1 MTKQEE
7 YNARR
12 EFYEGLS
19 DNDVDS
25 LIGELCSARKNNLD
39 VGIVDNI
46 SNYNNS
52 TNLIEQEEID
62 IKKDAEMINDDILKS
77 IFESDTP
84 LSQEEMNELKAK
96 GIYAEYMSKFNNNQ
110 EDNAMQSIEEEIRNN
125 LARDE
130 ESITEVISE
139 EKEVSTDSFPEEI
152 KSNEESDTSDK
163 DININENKKS
173 SPKVLISGGGRSV
186 GKKSALASAMAF
198 PNFVSGA
205 VSDMEGTPYGEE
217 SLEDVAKELVDT
229 VDKVT
234 SVEGLQE
241 AISAE
246 SKDENSDDDREMTIE
261 EFNDVPATELSVP
274 DDVLTSA
281 LMEKYDNVDTQ
292 DALKL
297 IEVMNR
303 YKSGEKFNVFEAL
316 PDSLKQAIAAEA
328 MSVGADKATIN
339 FFAKSFIN
347 DLVNNTYLDEE
358 IKDFNKELKEVLAPM
373 NNIAGTIMDEYSD
386 EVYHKF
392 TNNLEDKANEI
403 QDTDPDKAN
412 ELREVSKAFND
423 AISLKRVCDI
433 IEKTPSLI
441 NKAYKNARD
450 NWTSFRN
457 EYDKKVSLVS
467 PSPRTIQYYETGL
480 YNTKFSK
487 DYSPEYM
494 RTIIVLVA
502 NTVLRAVEENTL
514 TEHVYAYYASNAM
527 YTIAFTANNS
537 EVNNIVM
544 NALNSIFEKVDEYMA
559 PLLARNSK
567 KNRKRNK
574 VKKC

>member
-139 EKEVSTDSFPEEI
+139 EKEVSTDSFPEETE
-152 KSNEESDTSDK
+152 SNKESDTSDK
-163 DININENKKS
+163 DINTNENKKS
-173 SPKVLISGGGRSV
+173 SPKVLISGGRSV

-205 VSDMEGTPYGEE
+205 VSDMGGTPYGEE

-241 AISAE
+241 AMAVE

-316 PDSLKQAIAAEA
+316 PTSLKQAISTEA

-537 EVNNIVM
+537 EVNTIVM
-544 NALNSIFEKVDEYMA
+544 NALNSIFEKIDEYMS

-574 VKKC
+574 KK

>member
-7 YNARR
+7 YDARR
-12 EFYEGLS
+12 AFYDGLS

-25 LIGELCSARKNNLD
+25 LIGELCSARKNNED

-46 SNYNNS
+46 SNYSNP

-62 IKKDAEMINDDILKS
+62 IKRDAEMINDDILKS

-110 EDNAMQSIEEEIRNN
+110 EDNAMQSIEEEIRNS

-130 ESITEVISE
+130 ESVTEVISE
-139 EKEVSTDSFPEEI
+139 DEVTVDSFPEETE
-152 KSNEESDTSDK
+152 SNKESDTSDK
-163 DININENKKS
+163 DINTNENKKS
-173 SPKVLISGGGRSV
+173 SPKVLISGGRSV

-205 VSDMEGTPYGEE
+205 VSDMGGTPYGEE

-234 SVEGLQE
+234 SVEGLEE
-241 AISAE
+241 AIATE
-246 SKDENSDDDREMTIE
+246 SKSEDTDDEEMSIE

-274 DDVLTSA
+274 DEVLTSA

-316 PDSLKQAIAAEA
+316 PDSLKQAISAEA

-347 DLVNNTYLDEE
+347 DLVNNTYLDKE

-392 TNNLEDKANEI
+392 TDNLEDKANEI
-403 QDTDPDKAN
+403 QDTDPDKAD
-412 ELREVSKAFND
+412 ELRKVSKAFND
-423 AISLKRVCDI
+423 AITLSRVHDAI
-433 IEKTPSLI
+433 DKTPSII
-441 NKAYKNARD
+441 NKAYKEARD
-450 NWTSFRN
+450 SWNKFCDN
-457 EYDKKVSLVS
+457 YNKKISLVN
-467 PSPRTIQYYETGL
+467 PSPRPISYYEAGLASSGVFTGYPDGYL
-480 YNTKFSK
+480 
-487 DYSPEYM
+487 
-494 RTIIVLVA
+494 RTVIVLVA
-502 NTVLRAVEENTL
+502 NSVSNAIDENTL

-537 EVNNIVM
+537 EVNTIVTTT
-544 NALNSIFEKVDEYMA
+544 LNSIAEKVDNYMA

-574 VKKC
+574 KK

>member
-139 EKEVSTDSFPEEI
+139 EKEVSTDSFPEETE
-152 KSNEESDTSDK
+152 SNKESDTSDK
-163 DININENKKS
+163 DINTNENKKS
-173 SPKVLISGGGRSV
+173 SPKVLISGDDRSV

-205 VSDMEGTPYGEE
+205 VSDMGGTPYGEE

-241 AISAE
+241 AMAAE

-316 PDSLKQAIAAEA
+316 PDSLKQAIAKEA

-544 NALNSIFEKVDEYMA
+544 NALNSIFEKIDEYMS

-574 VKKC
+574 KK

>member
-52 TNLIEQEEID
+52 TNLIEQEE
-62 IKKDAEMINDDILKS
+62 
-77 IFESDTP
+77 
-84 LSQEEMNELKAK
+84 MNELKAK

-110 EDNAMQSIEEEIRNN
+110 EDNAMQSIEEEIRNS

-139 EKEVSTDSFPEEI
+139 EKEVSTDSFPEETE
-152 KSNEESDTSDK
+152 SNKESDTSDK
-163 DININENKKS
+163 DINTNENKKS
-173 SPKVLISGGGRSV
+173 SPKVLISGGRSV

-205 VSDMEGTPYGEE
+205 VSDMGGTPYGEE

-241 AISAE
+241 AMAAE

-316 PDSLKQAIAAEA
+316 PTSLKQAIAAEA

-574 VKKC
+574 KK

>member
-110 EDNAMQSIEEEIRNN
+110 EDNAMQSIEEEIRNS

-139 EKEVSTDSFPEEI
+139 EKEVSTDSFPEETE
-152 KSNEESDTSDK
+152 SNKESDTSDK
-163 DININENKKS
+163 DINTNENKKS
-173 SPKVLISGGGRSV
+173 SPKVLISGGRSV

-205 VSDMEGTPYGEE
+205 VSDMGGTPYGEE

-241 AISAE
+241 AMAAE

-316 PDSLKQAIAAEA
+316 PTSLKQAIAAEA

-574 VKKC
+574 KK

>member
-7 YNARR
+7 YDVKKA
-12 EFYEGLS
+12 FYDRLS

-25 LIGELCSARKNNLD
+25 LIGELCSARKNNED
-39 VGIVDNI
+39 VGIIDNI
-46 SNYNNS
+46 SNYNN
-52 TNLIEQEEID
+52 TINLIEQEEID
-62 IKKDAEMINDDILKS
+62 IKRDVEMINDDILKS

-96 GIYAEYMSKFNNNQ
+96 GIYAEYISKFNNNNHQ
-110 EDNAMQSIEEEIRNN
+110 EDNTMQSIEEEIRNN
-125 LARDE
+125 LTRDE
-130 ESITEVISE
+130 ESVIEVISE
-139 EKEVSTDSFPEEI
+139 DEVIVDSFPEET
-152 KSNEESDTSDK
+152 KFNKELDTSNE

-173 SPKVLISGGGRSV
+173 SPKVLISRAISDIGGTS
-186 GKKSALASAMAF
+186 
-198 PNFVSGA
+198 
-205 VSDMEGTPYGEE
+205 YGEE

-229 VDKVT
+229 VNKVT
-234 SVEGLQE
+234 SVECIEE
-241 AISAE
+241 AIVAE
-246 SKDENSDDDREMTIE
+246 SKSDDIDDDKEMSIE

-274 DDVLTSA
+274 DEVLTSV

-316 PDSLKQAIAAEA
+316 PDSLKQAISAEA
-328 MSVGADKATIN
+328 MSVGADKSTIN

-347 DLVNNTYLDEE
+347 DLVNNTYLDKE
-358 IKDFNKELKEVLAPM
+358 IQDFNKELKEVLAPM

-392 TNNLEDKANEI
+392 TNNLEEKANEI
-403 QDTDPDKAN
+403 QDSDPDKAN
-412 ELREVSKAFND
+412 ELREISKAFND
-423 AISLKRVCDI
+423 AISLKRVCDM
-433 IEKTPSLI
+433 IEKTPSII

-450 NWTSFRN
+450 NWTRFCN
-457 EYDKKVSLVS
+457 EYNEKVSLVS

-480 YNTKFSK
+480 FNTNFSK
-487 DYSPEYM
+487 DYLPVYM
-494 RTIIVLVA
+494 RTVIVLVA
-502 NTVLRAVEENTL
+502 NTVLKAIEENTL
-514 TEHVYAYYASNAM
+514 TEHVYAYYASNSM

-537 EVNNIVM
+537 EVNTIVM
-544 NALNSIFEKVDEYMA
+544 NALKSIFEKVDEYMT

-574 VKKC
+574 KK

>member
-130 ESITEVISE
+130 ESVTEVISE
-139 EKEVSTDSFPEEI
+139 EKEVSTDSFPEETE
-152 KSNEESDTSDK
+152 SNKESDTSDK
-163 DININENKKS
+163 DINTNENKKS
-173 SPKVLISGGGRSV
+173 SPKVLISGGRSV

-205 VSDMEGTPYGEE
+205 VSDMGGTPYSEE

-241 AISAE
+241 AMAAE

-316 PDSLKQAIAAEA
+316 PTSLKQAIAAEA

-433 IEKTPSLI
+433 IEKTPSFI

-457 EYDKKVSLVS
+457 EYDKKVSLVN

-574 VKKC
+574 KK

>member
-7 YNARR
+7 YDARR
-12 EFYEGLS
+12 AFYDGLS

-25 LIGELCSARKNNLD
+25 LIGELCSARKNNED

-46 SNYNNS
+46 SNYSNP

-62 IKKDAEMINDDILKS
+62 IKRDAEMINDDILKS

-130 ESITEVISE
+130 ESVTEVISE
-139 EKEVSTDSFPEEI
+139 DEVTVDSFPEETE
-152 KSNEESDTSDK
+152 SNKESDTSDK
-163 DININENKKS
+163 DINTNENKKS
-173 SPKVLISGGGRSV
+173 SPKVLISGEDRSV

-205 VSDMEGTPYGEE
+205 VSDMGGTPYCEE
-217 SLEDVAKELVDT
+217 SLEDVAKELVNT

-234 SVEGLQE
+234 SVEGLEE
-241 AISAE
+241 AITAE
-246 SKDENSDDDREMTIE
+246 SKNEDVDDEEMSIE
-261 EFNDVPATELSVP
+261 EFNDVPATKLSVP
-274 DDVLTSA
+274 DEVLTSA

-316 PDSLKQAIAAEA
+316 PDSLKQAISAEA

-347 DLVNNTYLDEE
+347 DLVNNTYLDKE

-392 TNNLEDKANEI
+392 TDNLEDKANEI
-403 QDTDPDKAN
+403 QDTDPDKAD
-412 ELREVSKAFND
+412 ELRKVSKAFND
-423 AISLKRVCDI
+423 AITLSRVHDAI
-433 IEKTPSLI
+433 DKTPSII
-441 NKAYKNARD
+441 NKAYKEARD
-450 NWTSFRN
+450 SWNKFCDN
-457 EYDKKVSLVS
+457 YNKKISLVN
-467 PSPRTIQYYETGL
+467 PSPRPISYYEAGLTSSGVFTGYPDGYL
-480 YNTKFSK
+480 
-487 DYSPEYM
+487 
-494 RTIIVLVA
+494 RTVIVLVA
-502 NTVLRAVEENTL
+502 NSVSNAIDENTL

-537 EVNNIVM
+537 EVNTIVT
-544 NALNSIFEKVDEYMA
+544 NTLNSIAEKVDNYMA

-574 VKKC
+574 KK

>member
-110 EDNAMQSIEEEIRNN
+110 EDNAMQSIEEEIRNS

-139 EKEVSTDSFPEEI
+139 EKEVSTDSFPEETE
-152 KSNEESDTSDK
+152 SNKESDTSDK
-163 DININENKKS
+163 DINTNENKKS
-173 SPKVLISGGGRSV
+173 SPKVLISG
-186 GKKSALASAMAF
+186 
-198 PNFVSGA
+198 A
-205 VSDMEGTPYGEE
+205 VSDMGGTPYGEE

-241 AISAE
+241 AIAAE

-316 PDSLKQAIAAEA
+316 PTSLKQAIAAEA

-514 TEHVYAYYASNAM
+514 AEHVYAYYASNAM

-544 NALNSIFEKVDEYMA
+544 NALNSIFEKIDEYMS

-574 VKKC
+574 KK

>member
-7 YNARR
+7 YDARR
-12 EFYEGLS
+12 AFYDGLS

-25 LIGELCSARKNNLD
+25 LIGELCSARKNNED

-46 SNYNNS
+46 SNYSNP

-62 IKKDAEMINDDILKS
+62 IKRDAEMINDDILKS

-139 EKEVSTDSFPEEI
+139 EEEVSTDSFPEEI

-241 AISAE
+241 AIAAE

-544 NALNSIFEKVDEYMA
+544 NALNSIFEKIDEYMS

-574 VKKC
+574 KK

>member
-7 YNARR
+7 YDARR
-12 EFYEGLS
+12 AFYDGLS

-25 LIGELCSARKNNLD
+25 LIGELCSARKNNED

-46 SNYNNS
+46 SNYSNP

-62 IKKDAEMINDDILKS
+62 IKRDAEMINDDILKS

-110 EDNAMQSIEEEIRNN
+110 EDNAMQSIEEEIRNS

-130 ESITEVISE
+130 ESVTEVISE
-139 EKEVSTDSFPEEI
+139 DEITVDSFPEETE
-152 KSNEESDTSDK
+152 SNKESDTSDE
-163 DININENKKS
+163 DINTNENKKS
-173 SPKVLISGGGRSV
+173 SPKVLISGGRSV

-205 VSDMEGTPYGEE
+205 VSDMGGTPYGEE

-234 SVEGLQE
+234 SVEGLEE
-241 AISAE
+241 AIATE
-246 SKDENSDDDREMTIE
+246 SKSEDTDDEEMSIE

-274 DDVLTSA
+274 DEVLTSA

-316 PDSLKQAIAAEA
+316 PDSLKQAISAEA

-347 DLVNNTYLDEE
+347 DLVNNTYLDKE

-392 TNNLEDKANEI
+392 TDNLEDKANEI
-403 QDTDPDKAN
+403 QDTDPDKAD
-412 ELREVSKAFND
+412 ELRKVSKAFND
-423 AISLKRVCDI
+423 AITLSRVHDAI
-433 IEKTPSLI
+433 DKTPSII
-441 NKAYKNARD
+441 NKAYKEARD
-450 NWTSFRN
+450 SWNKFCDN
-457 EYDKKVSLVS
+457 YNKKISLVN
-467 PSPRTIQYYETGL
+467 PSPRPISYYEAGLTSSGVFTGYPDGYL
-480 YNTKFSK
+480 
-487 DYSPEYM
+487 
-494 RTIIVLVA
+494 RTVIVLVA
-502 NTVLRAVEENTL
+502 NSVSNAIDENTL

-537 EVNNIVM
+537 EVNTIVT
-544 NALNSIFEKVDEYMA
+544 NTLNSIAEKVDNYMA

-574 VKKC
+574 KK

>member
-1 MTKQEE
+1 MTRQEE
-7 YNARR
+7 YDARR
-12 EFYEGLS
+12 AFYDGLS
-19 DNDVDS
+19 NNDVDS
-25 LIGELCSARKNNLD
+25 LIGELCSARKNNID
-39 VGIVDNI
+39 VEIVDNI
-46 SNYNNS
+46 SDYSNS
-52 TNLIEQEEID
+52 INLIEQEKID
-62 IKKDAEMINDDILKS
+62 IKRDAEMINDDILKS

-96 GIYAEYMSKFNNNQ
+96 GIYTEYMSKFNNNQ
-110 EDNAMQSIEEEIRNN
+110 EDNDMQLIEEEIRNN

-130 ESITEVISE
+130 ESVTEVISDD
-139 EKEVSTDSFPEEI
+139 EVPVNSFPEETE
-152 KSNEESDTSDK
+152 SNKESDTSDE
-163 DININENKKS
+163 DINTNENKKS
-173 SPKVLISGGGRSV
+173 SSKVLISGEGRSV
-186 GKKSALASAMAF
+186 GKTLATAMAF

-205 VSDMEGTPYGEE
+205 VSDMGGTPYSEE

-234 SVEGLQE
+234 SIEGLQE
-241 AISAE
+241 AMATE
-246 SKDENSDDDREMTIE
+246 LKDENSDDDREMTIE

-281 LMEKYDNVDTQ
+281 LMEKYDNVDAK

-316 PDSLKQAIAAEA
+316 PDSLKQAISVEA

-347 DLVNNTYLDEE
+347 DLVNNTYLDKE
-358 IKDFNKELKEVLAPM
+358 IQDFNEELKEVLAPM

-392 TNNLEDKANEI
+392 TNNLEEKANEI
-403 QDTDPDKAN
+403 QDSDPDKAN

-423 AISLKRVCDI
+423 AISLKRVCDM
-433 IEKTPSLI
+433 IEKTPSII

-450 NWTSFRN
+450 NWTRFCN
-457 EYDKKVSLVS
+457 EYNEKVSLVS

-480 YNTKFSK
+480 FNTNFSK
-487 DYSPEYM
+487 DYSLAYM
-494 RTIIVLVA
+494 RTVIVLVV
-502 NTVLRAVEENTL
+502 NTVLKAIEENTL
-514 TEHVYAYYASNAM
+514 TEHVYAYYASNSM

-537 EVNNIVM
+537 EVNTIVM
-544 NALNSIFEKVDEYMA
+544 NALKSIFEKVDEYMA

-574 VKKC
+574 KK

>member
-7 YNARR
+7 YDARR
-12 EFYEGLS
+12 AFYDGLS
-19 DNDVDS
+19 DNDVYS
-25 LIGELCSARKNNLD
+25 LIGELCSARKNNED

-46 SNYNNS
+46 SNYSNN
-52 TNLIEQEEID
+52 TNLIEQEKID
-62 IKKDAEMINDDILKS
+62 IKRDAEMINDDILKS

-110 EDNAMQSIEEEIRNN
+110 EDNAMQSIEEEIRNS

-130 ESITEVISE
+130 ESVTEVISE
-139 EKEVSTDSFPEEI
+139 DEVIVDSFPEETE
-152 KSNEESDTSDK
+152 SNKEFDTSDK
-163 DININENKKS
+163 DINTNENKKS
-173 SPKVLISGGGRSV
+173 SPKVLISGGDRSV
-186 GKKSALASAMAF
+186 DKKSALASAMAF

-205 VSDMEGTPYGEE
+205 VSDMGGTPYGEE

-234 SVEGLQE
+234 SVEGLEE
-241 AISAE
+241 AIATE
-246 SKDENSDDDREMTIE
+246 SKSEDTDDEEMSIE
-261 EFNDVPATELSVP
+261 EFNDVPATELSVS
-274 DDVLTSA
+274 DEVLTSA

-316 PDSLKQAIAAEA
+316 PDSLKQAISAEA

-347 DLVNNTYLDEE
+347 DLVNNTYLDKE

-392 TNNLEDKANEI
+392 TDNLEDKANEI
-403 QDTDPDKAN
+403 QDTDPDKAD
-412 ELREVSKAFND
+412 ELRKVSKAFND
-423 AISLKRVCDI
+423 AITLSRVHDVI
-433 IEKTPSLI
+433 DKTPSII
-441 NKAYKNARD
+441 NKAYKEARD
-450 NWTSFRN
+450 SWNKFCDN
-457 EYDKKVSLVS
+457 YNKKISLVN
-467 PSPRTIQYYETGL
+467 PSPRPISYYEAGLASSGVFTGYPDGYL
-480 YNTKFSK
+480 
-487 DYSPEYM
+487 
-494 RTIIVLVA
+494 RTVIVLVA
-502 NTVLRAVEENTL
+502 NSVSNAIDENTL

-537 EVNNIVM
+537 EVNTIVT
-544 NALNSIFEKVDEYMA
+544 NTLNSIAEKVDNYMA

-574 VKKC
+574 KK

>member
-139 EKEVSTDSFPEEI
+139 EKEVSTDSFPEETE
-152 KSNEESDTSDK
+152 SNKESDTSDK
-163 DININENKKS
+163 DINTNENKKS
-173 SPKVLISGGGRSV
+173 SPKVLISGGRSV

-205 VSDMEGTPYGEE
+205 VSDMGGTPYGEE

-241 AISAE
+241 AIAAE

-316 PDSLKQAIAAEA
+316 PDSLKQAIAKEA

-450 NWTSFRN
+450 NWTSFHN

-514 TEHVYAYYASNAM
+514 AEHVYAYYASNAM

-574 VKKC
+574 KK

>member
-110 EDNAMQSIEEEIRNN
+110 EDNAMQSIEEEIRNS

-139 EKEVSTDSFPEEI
+139 EKEVSTDSFPEETE
-152 KSNEESDTSDK
+152 SNKESDTSDK
-163 DININENKKS
+163 DINTNENKKS
-173 SPKVLISGGGRSV
+173 SPKVLISGDDRSV

-205 VSDMEGTPYGEE
+205 VSDMGGTPYGEE

-241 AISAE
+241 AMAAE

-316 PDSLKQAIAAEA
+316 PDSLKQAITAEA

-502 NTVLRAVEENTL
+502 NTVIRAVEENTL

-544 NALNSIFEKVDEYMA
+544 NALNSIFEKIDEYMA

-574 VKKC
+574 KK

>member
-139 EKEVSTDSFPEEI
+139 EKEVSTDSFPEETE
-152 KSNEESDTSDK
+152 SNKESDTSDK
-163 DININENKKS
+163 DINTNENKKS
-173 SPKVLISGGGRSV
+173 SPKVLISGGRSV

-205 VSDMEGTPYGEE
+205 VSDMGGTPYGEE

-241 AISAE
+241 AMAAE

-316 PDSLKQAIAAEA
+316 PTSLKQAISTEA

-537 EVNNIVM
+537 EVNTIVM
-544 NALNSIFEKVDEYMA
+544 NALNSIFEKIDEYMS

-574 VKKC
+574 KK

>member
-110 EDNAMQSIEEEIRNN
+110 EDNAMQSIEEDIRNS

-139 EKEVSTDSFPEEI
+139 EKEVSTDSFPEETE
-152 KSNEESDTSDK
+152 SNKESDTSDK
-163 DININENKKS
+163 DINTNENKKS
-173 SPKVLISGGGRSV
+173 SPKVLISGGRSI

-205 VSDMEGTPYGEE
+205 VSDMGGTPYGEE

-241 AISAE
+241 AIAAE

-316 PDSLKQAIAAEA
+316 PTSLKQAIAAEA

-544 NALNSIFEKVDEYMA
+544 NALNSIFEKIDEYMS

-574 VKKC
+574 KK

>member
-110 EDNAMQSIEEEIRNN
+110 EDNAMQSIEEEIRNS

-139 EKEVSTDSFPEEI
+139 EKEVSTDSFPEETE
-152 KSNEESDTSDK
+152 SNKESDTSDK
-163 DININENKKS
+163 DINTNENKKS
-173 SPKVLISGGGRSV
+173 SPKVLISGDRSV

-198 PNFVSGA
+198 SNFVSGA
-205 VSDMEGTPYGEE
+205 VSDMGGTPYGEE

-241 AISAE
+241 AIAAE

-316 PDSLKQAIAAEA
+316 PTSLKQAIATEA

-347 DLVNNTYLDEE
+347 DLVNNTYLDKE
-358 IKDFNKELKEVLAPM
+358 IQDFNEELKEVLAPM

-514 TEHVYAYYASNAM
+514 AEHVYAYYASNAM
-527 YTIAFTANNS
+527 YAIAFTANNS

-574 VKKC
+574 KK

>member
-62 IKKDAEMINDDILKS
+62 IKKDAEIINDDILKS

-110 EDNAMQSIEEEIRNN
+110 EDNAMQSIEEEIRNS

-139 EKEVSTDSFPEEI
+139 EKEVSTDSFPEETE
-152 KSNEESDTSDK
+152 SNKESDTSDK
-163 DININENKKS
+163 DINTNENKKS
-173 SPKVLISGGGRSV
+173 SPKVLISGDDRSV

-205 VSDMEGTPYGEE
+205 VSDMGGTPYGEE

-241 AISAE
+241 AMAAE
-246 SKDENSDDDREMTIE
+246 STDENSDDDREMTIE

-316 PDSLKQAIAAEA
+316 PDSLKQAIAKEA

-544 NALNSIFEKVDEYMA
+544 NALNSIFEKIDEYMA

-574 VKKC
+574 KK

>member
-110 EDNAMQSIEEEIRNN
+110 EDNAMQSIEEEIRNS
-125 LARDE
+125 LAIDE

-139 EKEVSTDSFPEEI
+139 EKEVSTDSFPEETE
-152 KSNEESDTSDK
+152 SNKESDTSDK
-163 DININENKKS
+163 DINTNENKKS
-173 SPKVLISGGGRSV
+173 SPKVLISGDDRSV

-205 VSDMEGTPYGEE
+205 VSDMGGTPYGEE

-241 AISAE
+241 AMAAE

-316 PDSLKQAIAAEA
+316 PDSLKQAIAKEA

-457 EYDKKVSLVS
+457 EYDKKVSLVN

-544 NALNSIFEKVDEYMA
+544 NALNSIFEKIDEYMA

-574 VKKC
+574 KK

>member
-7 YNARR
+7 YDARR
-12 EFYEGLS
+12 AFYDGLS

-25 LIGELCSARKNNLD
+25 LIGELCSARKNNED

-46 SNYNNS
+46 SNYSNP
-52 TNLIEQEEID
+52 TNLIEQEKID
-62 IKKDAEMINDDILKS
+62 IKRDAEIINDDILKS

-130 ESITEVISE
+130 ESVTEVISE
-139 EKEVSTDSFPEEI
+139 DEVTVDSFPEETE
-152 KSNEESDTSDK
+152 SNKEFNTSDK
-163 DININENKKS
+163 DINTDENKKS
-173 SPKVLISGGGRSV
+173 SPKVLISGEDRSV

-205 VSDMEGTPYGEE
+205 VSDMGGTPYGEE
-217 SLEDVAKELVDT
+217 SLEDVAKELVNT

-234 SVEGLQE
+234 SVEGLEE
-241 AISAE
+241 AITAE
-246 SKDENSDDDREMTIE
+246 SKNEDVDDEEMSIE
-261 EFNDVPATELSVP
+261 EFNDVPATKLSVP
-274 DDVLTSA
+274 DEVLTSA

-316 PDSLKQAIAAEA
+316 PDSLKQAISAEA

-347 DLVNNTYLDEE
+347 DLVNNTYLDKE

-392 TNNLEDKANEI
+392 TDNLEDKANEI
-403 QDTDPDKAN
+403 QDTDPDKAD
-412 ELREVSKAFND
+412 ELRKVSKAFND
-423 AISLKRVCDI
+423 AITLSRVHDVI
-433 IEKTPSLI
+433 DKTPSII
-441 NKAYKNARD
+441 NKAYKEARD
-450 NWTSFRN
+450 SWNKFCDN
-457 EYDKKVSLVS
+457 YNKKISLVN
-467 PSPRTIQYYETGL
+467 PSPRPISYYEAGLASSGVFTGYPDGYL
-480 YNTKFSK
+480 
-487 DYSPEYM
+487 
-494 RTIIVLVA
+494 RTVIVLVA
-502 NTVLRAVEENTL
+502 NSVSNAIDENTL

-537 EVNNIVM
+537 EVNTIVT
-544 NALNSIFEKVDEYMA
+544 NALNSIAEKVDNYMA

-574 VKKC
+574 KK

>member
-110 EDNAMQSIEEEIRNN
+110 EDNAMQSIEEEIRNS

-139 EKEVSTDSFPEEI
+139 EKEVSTDSFPEETE
-152 KSNEESDTSDK
+152 SNKESDTSDK
-163 DININENKKS
+163 DINTNENKKS
-173 SPKVLISGGGRSV
+173 SPKVLISGDDRSV

-205 VSDMEGTPYGEE
+205 VSDMGGTPYGEE

-241 AISAE
+241 AMAAE

-347 DLVNNTYLDEE
+347 DLVNNTYLDKE
-358 IKDFNKELKEVLAPM
+358 IQDFNEELKEVLAPM

-544 NALNSIFEKVDEYMA
+544 NALNSIFEKIDEYMA

-574 VKKC
+574 KK

>member
-139 EKEVSTDSFPEEI
+139 EKEVSTDSFPEETE
-152 KSNEESDTSDK
+152 SNKESDTSDK
-163 DININENKKS
+163 DINTNENKKS
-173 SPKVLISGGGRSV
+173 SPKVLISGGRSV

-205 VSDMEGTPYGEE
+205 VSDMGGTPYGEE

-241 AISAE
+241 AIAAE

-544 NALNSIFEKVDEYMA
+544 NALNSIFEKIDEYMA

>member
-52 TNLIEQEEID
+52 TNLIEQEKID

-110 EDNAMQSIEEEIRNN
+110 EDNAMQSIEEEIRNS

-139 EKEVSTDSFPEEI
+139 EKEVSTDSFPEETE
-152 KSNEESDTSDK
+152 SNKESDTSDK
-163 DININENKKS
+163 DINTNENKKS
-173 SPKVLISGGGRSV
+173 SPKVLISGGRSV

-205 VSDMEGTPYGEE
+205 VSDMGGTPYGEE

-241 AISAE
+241 AMAAE

-316 PDSLKQAIAAEA
+316 PTSLKQAIAAEA

-441 NKAYKNARD
+441 NKAYKNVRD

-457 EYDKKVSLVS
+457 EYDKKVSLVN

-574 VKKC
+574 KK

>member
-139 EKEVSTDSFPEEI
+139 EKEVSTDSFPEETE
-152 KSNEESDTSDK
+152 SNKESDTSNK
-163 DININENKKS
+163 DINTNENKKS
-173 SPKVLISGGGRSV
+173 SPKVLISGDNRSV

-205 VSDMEGTPYGEE
+205 VSDMGGTPYGEE

-241 AISAE
+241 AIAAE

-514 TEHVYAYYASNAM
+514 AEHVYAYYASNAM

-544 NALNSIFEKVDEYMA
+544 NALNSIFEKVDEYMS

>member
-7 YNARR
+7 YDARR
-12 EFYEGLS
+12 AFYDGLS

-25 LIGELCSARKNNLD
+25 LIGELCSARKNNED

-46 SNYNNS
+46 SNYSNH
-52 TNLIEQEEID
+52 TNLIEQEKID
-62 IKKDAEMINDDILKS
+62 IKRDAEMINDDILKS

-110 EDNAMQSIEEEIRNN
+110 EDNAMQSIEEEIRNS

-130 ESITEVISE
+130 ESVTEVISE
-139 EKEVSTDSFPEEI
+139 DEVTVDSFPEETE
-152 KSNEESDTSDK
+152 SNKESDISDK
-163 DININENKKS
+163 DINTNENKKS
-173 SPKVLISGGGRSV
+173 SPKVLISGGGRGV
-186 GKKSALASAMAF
+186 GKTLVGKTLASAMAF

-205 VSDMEGTPYGEE
+205 VSDMGGIPYCEE

-241 AISAE
+241 VITAE
-246 SKDENSDDDREMTIE
+246 YKNEDVDDEEMSIE

-274 DDVLTSA
+274 DEVLTSA

-316 PDSLKQAIAAEA
+316 PDSLKQAISAEA

-347 DLVNNTYLDEE
+347 DLVNNTYLDKE

-392 TNNLEDKANEI
+392 TDNLEDKANEI
-403 QDTDPDKAN
+403 QDTDPDKAD
-412 ELREVSKAFND
+412 ELRKVSKAFND
-423 AISLKRVCDI
+423 AITLSRVHDAI
-433 IEKTPSLI
+433 DKTPSII
-441 NKAYKNARD
+441 NKAYKEARD
-450 NWTSFRN
+450 SWNKFCDN
-457 EYDKKVSLVS
+457 YNKKISLVN
-467 PSPRTIQYYETGL
+467 PSPRPISYYEAGLASSGVFTGYPDGYL
-480 YNTKFSK
+480 
-487 DYSPEYM
+487 
-494 RTIIVLVA
+494 RTVIVLVA
-502 NTVLRAVEENTL
+502 NSVSNAIDENTL

-537 EVNNIVM
+537 EVNTIVT
-544 NALNSIFEKVDEYMA
+544 NALNSIVEKVDNYMA

-574 VKKC
+574 KK

>member
-19 DNDVDS
+19 NNDVDS
-25 LIGELCSARKNNLD
+25 LIRELCSARKNNLD

-52 TNLIEQEEID
+52 TNLIEQEKID

-110 EDNAMQSIEEEIRNN
+110 EDNAMQSIEEEIRNS

-139 EKEVSTDSFPEEI
+139 EKEVSTDSFPEETE
-152 KSNEESDTSDK
+152 SNKESDTSDK
-163 DININENKKS
+163 DINTNENKKS
-173 SPKVLISGGGRSV
+173 SPKVLISGGRSV

-205 VSDMEGTPYGEE
+205 VSDMGGTPYGEE

-241 AISAE
+241 AIAAE

-316 PDSLKQAIAAEA
+316 PTSLKQAIAAEA

-574 VKKC
+574 KK

>member
-139 EKEVSTDSFPEEI
+139 EKEVSTDSFPEETE
-152 KSNEESDTSDK
+152 SNKESDTSDK
-163 DININENKKS
+163 DINTNENKKS
-173 SPKVLISGGGRSV
+173 SPKVLISGDDRSV

-205 VSDMEGTPYGEE
+205 VSDMGGTPYGEE

-241 AISAE
+241 AMAAE

-316 PDSLKQAIAAEA
+316 PTSLKQAIAAEA

-457 EYDKKVSLVS
+457 EYDKKVSLVN

-537 EVNNIVM
+537 EVNTIVM
-544 NALNSIFEKVDEYMA
+544 NALNSIFEKIDEYMS

-574 VKKC
+574 KK

>member
-139 EKEVSTDSFPEEI
+139 EKEVSTDSFPEETE
-152 KSNEESDTSDK
+152 SNKESDTSDK
-163 DININENKKS
+163 DINTNENKKS
-173 SPKVLISGGGRSV
+173 SPKVLISGGRSV

-205 VSDMEGTPYGEE
+205 VSDMGGTPYGEE

-241 AISAE
+241 AMAVE

-316 PDSLKQAIAAEA
+316 PTSLKQAIAKEA

-347 DLVNNTYLDEE
+347 DLVNNTYLDKE
-358 IKDFNKELKEVLAPM
+358 IQDFNEELKEVLAPM

-537 EVNNIVM
+537 EVNTIVM
-544 NALNSIFEKVDEYMA
+544 NALNSIFEKIDEYMS

-574 VKKC
+574 KK

>member
-139 EKEVSTDSFPEEI
+139 EKEVSTDSFPEETE
-152 KSNEESDTSDK
+152 SNKESDTSDK
-163 DININENKKS
+163 DINTNENKKS
-173 SPKVLISGGGRSV
+173 SPKVLISGGRSV

-205 VSDMEGTPYGEE
+205 VSDMGGTPYGEE

-241 AISAE
+241 AMAAE

-316 PDSLKQAIAAEA
+316 PTSLKQAIAKEA

-347 DLVNNTYLDEE
+347 DLVNNTYLDKE
-358 IKDFNKELKEVLAPM
+358 IQDFNEELKEVLAPM

-537 EVNNIVM
+537 EVNTIVM
-544 NALNSIFEKVDEYMA
+544 NALNSIFEKIDEYMS

-574 VKKC
+574 KK

>member
-139 EKEVSTDSFPEEI
+139 EKEVSTDSFPEETE
-152 KSNEESDTSDK
+152 SNKESDTSDK
-163 DININENKKS
+163 DINTNENKKS
-173 SPKVLISGGGRSV
+173 SPKVLISGDDRSV

-205 VSDMEGTPYGEE
+205 VSDMGGTPYGEE

-241 AISAE
+241 AIAAE

-316 PDSLKQAIAAEA
+316 PTSLKQAIAAEA

-574 VKKC
+574 KK

>member
-110 EDNAMQSIEEEIRNN
+110 EDNAMQSIEEEIRNS

-139 EKEVSTDSFPEEI
+139 EKEVSTDSFPEETE
-152 KSNEESDTSDK
+152 SNKESDTSDK
-163 DININENKKS
+163 DINTNENKKS
-173 SPKVLISGGGRSV
+173 SPKVLISGDDRSV

-205 VSDMEGTPYGEE
+205 VSDMGGTPYGEE

-241 AISAE
+241 AIAAE

-316 PDSLKQAIAAEA
+316 PTSLKQAIAAEA

-544 NALNSIFEKVDEYMA
+544 NALNSIFEKIDEYMS

-574 VKKC
+574 KK

>member
-7 YNARR
+7 YDARR
-12 EFYEGLS
+12 AFYDGLS

-25 LIGELCSARKNNLD
+25 LIGELCSARKNNED

-46 SNYNNS
+46 SNYSNN
-52 TNLIEQEEID
+52 TNLIEQEKID
-62 IKKDAEMINDDILKS
+62 IKRDAEMINDDILKS

-110 EDNAMQSIEEEIRNN
+110 EDNAMQSIEEEIRNS

-130 ESITEVISE
+130 ESVTEVISE
-139 EKEVSTDSFPEEI
+139 DEVIVDSFPEETE
-152 KSNEESDTSDK
+152 SNKEFDTSDK
-163 DININENKKS
+163 DINTNENKKS
-173 SPKVLISGGGRSV
+173 SPKVLISGGRSV
-186 GKKSALASAMAF
+186 GKTLASAMAF

-205 VSDMEGTPYGEE
+205 ISDMGGTPYGEE

-234 SVEGLQE
+234 SVEGLEE
-241 AISAE
+241 AIAAE
-246 SKDENSDDDREMTIE
+246 SKNEDTDDEEMSIE

-274 DDVLTSA
+274 DEVLTSA

-316 PDSLKQAIAAEA
+316 PDSLKQAISTEA

-347 DLVNNTYLDEE
+347 DLVNNTYLDKE

-392 TNNLEDKANEI
+392 TDNLEDKANEI
-403 QDTDPDKAN
+403 QDTDPDKAD
-412 ELREVSKAFND
+412 ELRKVSKAFND
-423 AISLKRVCDI
+423 AITLSRVHDAVD
-433 IEKTPSLI
+433 KTPSII
-441 NKAYKNARD
+441 NKAYKEARD
-450 NWTSFRN
+450 SWNKFCDN
-457 EYDKKVSLVS
+457 YNKKISLVN
-467 PSPRTIQYYETGL
+467 PSPRPISYYEAGLASSGVFTGYPDGYL
-480 YNTKFSK
+480 
-487 DYSPEYM
+487 
-494 RTIIVLVA
+494 RTVIVLVA
-502 NTVLRAVEENTL
+502 NSVSNAIDENTL

-537 EVNNIVM
+537 EVNTIVT
-544 NALNSIFEKVDEYMA
+544 NTLNSIAEKVDNYMA

-574 VKKC
+574 KK

>member
-125 LARDE
+125 LVRDE

-139 EKEVSTDSFPEEI
+139 EKEVSTDSFPEETE
-152 KSNEESDTSDK
+152 SNKESDTSDK
-163 DININENKKS
+163 DINTNENKKS
-173 SPKVLISGGGRSV
+173 SPKVLISGGRSV

-205 VSDMEGTPYGEE
+205 VSDMGGTPYGEE

-241 AISAE
+241 AIAAE

-316 PDSLKQAIAAEA
+316 PTSLKQAIAAEA

-574 VKKC
+574 KK

>member
-139 EKEVSTDSFPEEI
+139 EKEVSTDSFPEETE
-152 KSNEESDTSDK
+152 SNKESDTSDK
-163 DININENKKS
+163 DINTNENKKS
-173 SPKVLISGGGRSV
+173 SPKVLISGDDRSV

-198 PNFVSGA
+198 PNFVSGT
-205 VSDMEGTPYGEE
+205 VSDMGGTPYGEE

-241 AISAE
+241 AMTAE

-316 PDSLKQAIAAEA
+316 PTSLKQAIAAEA

-574 VKKC
+574 KK

>member
-52 TNLIEQEEID
+52 TNLIEQEESD

-139 EKEVSTDSFPEEI
+139 EKEVSTDSFPEETE
-152 KSNEESDTSDK
+152 SNKESDTSDK
-163 DININENKKS
+163 DINTNENKKS

-205 VSDMEGTPYGEE
+205 ISDMGGTPYGEE

-241 AISAE
+241 AIAAE

-316 PDSLKQAIAAEA
+316 PDSLKQAIAKEA

-457 EYDKKVSLVS
+457 EYDKKVSLVN

-544 NALNSIFEKVDEYMA
+544 NALNSIFEKIDEYMA

-574 VKKC
+574 KK